1 MTQAA
6 DDGAEVDAFFTALG
20 GRRIETACNRI
31 YLAGD
36 TAWKVKR
43 PVDLGYVDFTT
54 LELRRSAAEREIAFN
69 TAAAPDI

>member
-1 MTQAA
+1 MNPEAPDESA
-6 DDGAEVDAFFTALG
+6 VDAFFSALG

-54 LELRRSAAEREIAFN
+54 LDQRREAAEREIKKLQC
-69 TAAAPDI
+69 